1 MKPKFIVSVLAVY
14 VVNMLLSFLE
24 HGVLLTPD
32 YLAIPNVMRNEQDG
46 AAHMGFLL
54 FGQFLMSLSFVW
66 IYQRGQESKAWLGQ
80 GLRFGIACAL
90 ISTVSHHFI
99 YHAVAQFP
107 LDLMIKQVLYDFPV
121 MIAMGLTCA
130 FINRQ
135 Q

>member
-14 VVNMLLSFLE
+14 VVNMLLSFLQ

-32 YLAIPNVMRNEQDG
+32 YLAIPNVMRSEQDG
-46 AAHMGFLL
+46 TALMGFML
-54 FGQFLMSLSFVW
+54 FGQFLISLSFVW

-80 GLRFGIACAL
+80 GLRFGIAAAL
-90 ISTVSHHFI
+90 ISTVPTHFI

-135 Q
+135 K